1 MTTEKKFRI
10 RTLISG
16 WVRKTRVLKYR
27 LKGYQIAY
35 SASIEGGVM
44 LDKLNPT
51 GINIGDNTLVAR
63 GAVILS
69 HHHHK
74 RTPSNNP
81 ILCNTFIGK
90 NSLIGI
96 NSIIMPGIKVGDEVI
111 VGAGAVVTK
120 DVRSNCVVAGNP
132 GRVIEEGIKM
142 NEFAALCQQNTVDE
156 RV

>member
-1 MTTEKKFRI
+1 M
-10 RTLISG
+10 
-16 WVRKTRVLKYR
+16 LKYR
-27 LKGYQIAY
+27 LKGYKISY

-51 GINIGDNTLVAR
+51 GIHIGDNTLVAR

-81 ILCNTFIGK
+81 ILCDTFIGK
-90 NSLIGI
+90 KSFIGM
-96 NSIIMPGIKVGDEVI
+96 NSIVMPGIKVGDEVI

-132 GRVIEEGIKM
+132 ARVIKEGIKM
-142 NEFAALCQQNTVDE
+142 NSLAALCQQ
-156 RV
+156 